1 MEIRRKSQFEQ
12 WSQVMTVSFCQA
24 RDALAFLESHQLEP
38 SPINYE
44 LALTH
49 HAGAIPDLS
58 SEIDKTT
65 EGGFRLCSSEARA
78 LVRRFLAKSAPD
90 LGAREKAVAR
100 QTKQLGV
107 LTSEAHAMASC
118 LERDVLAAVS
128 QMDERPEAA
137 SEIMARL
144 SDAERELAELR
155 NNIAKLQSRIDGGT
169 EGRTDAG
176 CDALS
181 HSLDRD
187 EADELVKHLTNDG
200 RRYVLVMFGLDELE
214 RLNENYGRSV
224 SENIINSLAR
234 TLRESFSGHYVLRWT
249 ENHFIVI
256 IKDMAVAGVKVLVE
270 EALLAMS
277 QRRLRLRCN
286 GEPIGVVTASAG
298 IVVGQHELTRD
309 VLEQAV
315 SNLASASES
324 GGNRVYG

>member
-144 SDAERELAELR
+144 SDAERELA
-155 NNIAKLQSRIDGGT
+155 DGT

-224 SENIINSLAR
+224 SENIMNSLAR